1 MRKTIN
7 FFIIIVIFLAIS
19 NKSNAQD
26 TIIEEDQITTM
37 INHALLTVLK
47 IEKMY
52 AVNKVVSKEY
62 WEKLHVWVDHYPS
75 GFEPS
80 KEIADMGL
88 KYISIHSLSKK
99 QKKKG
104 VNGVAFSGV
113 IIVGNKIMLNFGDMG
128 VHLRNDTLHIG
139 RSSDGY
145 SFEYEYSCEKQDWVL
160 IKMPKQYDKLKHN
173 FDE

>member
-1 MRKTIN
+1 MKKTIK
-7 FFIIIVIFLAIS
+7 FFIIISAFVAFS
-19 NKSNAQD
+19 NKCNAQD
-26 TIIEEDQITTM
+26 TIIEKDQITTM

-52 AVNKVVSKEY
+52 AVNKVVPKGY
-62 WEKLHVWVDHYPS
+62 WEKLYIWVDHYPS

-80 KEIADMGL
+80 KEIIDMGL

-113 IIVGNKIMLNFGDMG
+113 IIDGNKMMLNFGDMG
-128 VHLRNDTLHIG
+128 VHLRRDTLHIG

-145 SFEYEYSCEKQDWVL
+145 SFEYEYSCDKQEWIL
-160 IKMPKQYDKLKHN
+160 IKMPKQYDNLK
-173 FDE
+173 